1 MTDLPNRTR
10 ILHRD
15 PARALPVAVGGDGP
29 WLIDSTGRRYLDA
42 SGGAA
47 VSCLGHSER
56 RVIEA
61 IKAQLDRVPYAHSSF
76 FTTEPAEALADHL
89 VARAPEGLAHVYFVS
104 GGSEA
109 NETALKLARQ
119 YFWEKGET
127 ARRHFIARRQSY
139 HGNTIAAL
147 SIGGNPGRKAVY
159 APILMPA
166 SHIDPC
172 FDYHYRQGDESP
184 EDYGRRAA
192 DALETEILRLGPQ
205 TVIAFVAET
214 VVGAT
219 AGAVT
224 AAPGY
229 FRRIREIC
237 DRHGVLL
244 ILDEVMSGMGRT
256 GRLFAC
262 EDEGV
267 VPDLLTCAKGLGAG
281 YQPIG
286 ACLMS
291 RDIHDAI
298 VGGSGMFHHG
308 FTYIGHA
315 TACAGAL
322 AVQRVIEEDGLLD
335 RCREMGGRLDA
346 ALRDRLGDNPHVG
359 DIRGRGL
366 FRAVELVRDRAT
378 KDSFDPARKLY
389 ARIRAEAMAEGLM
402 VYPGGGTVD
411 GTRGDHVLLA
421 PPFIIGDAEVAEI
434 ADRLARA
441 LDRALAAAKAASGA
455 AA

>member
-1 MTDLPNRTR
+1 MADAFPRPNRSH

-15 PARALPVAVGGDGP
+15 PAKVLPVAIGGDGP
-29 WLIDSTGRRYLDA
+29 WVIDSAGKRYLDA

-61 IKAQLDRVPYAHSSF
+61 IKTQLDRLPYAHSSF

-89 VARAPEGLAHVYFVS
+89 VSRAPEGLEHVYFIS

-109 NETALKLARQ
+109 NETAMKLARQ

-127 ARRHFIARRQSY
+127 GRRHFIARQQSY

-147 SIGGNPGRKAVY
+147 SMGGNPGRRAVY
-159 APILMPA
+159 EPILLPA
-166 SHIDPC
+166 SHIEPC
-172 FDYHYRQGDESP
+172 FEYHYRRDGESI
-184 EDYGRRAA
+184 EAYALRAA
-192 DALETEILRLGPQ
+192 DALEAEILRLGPE
-205 TVIAFVAET
+205 TVIGFIAET

-237 DRHGVLL
+237 DRYGVLL

-291 RDIHDAI
+291 REIHDTI
-298 VGGSGMFHHG
+298 VGGSGVFHHG

-322 AVQRVIEEDGLLD
+322 AVQRVIEEDDLLA
-335 RCREMGGRLDA
+335 RCREMGGRLAA
-346 ALRDRLGDNPHVG
+346 ALADRLGGNPHVG

-366 FRAVELVRDRAT
+366 FLGVELVEDRGT
-378 KDSFDPARKLY
+378 KASFDPALKLFG
-389 ARIRAEAMAEGLM
+389 RIRTEAMAEGIM
-402 VYPGGGTVD
+402 IYPGGGTVD
-411 GTRGDHVLLA
+411 GRRGDHVLLA
-421 PPFIIGDAEVAEI
+421 PPFIIGEPEVEEI
-434 ADRLARA
+434 AARLGRA
-441 LDRALAAAKAASGA
+441 MDRALAGVGRVG
-455 AA
+455 